1 MPYATEFVIFFRST
15 FLKLDLETMIVSCQ
29 WIVLKLRSEALKTA
43 GGRGFENQFAKN
55 GSEKAPKTEVKKLH
69 E

>member
-29 WIVLKLRSEALKTA
+29 WIVFKLRSEALKTA
-43 GGRGFENQFAKN
+43 GWQMF
-55 GSEKAPKTEVKKLH
+55 
-69 E
+69 